1 MRKFLPWFFD
11 LCFIAGLV
19 IILGAAGSADLG
31 RVEFG
36 TIIRNCF
43 IGLGVMSIGTA
54 GLRLSGSRRVK

>member
-1 MRKFLPWFFD
+1 MKKILPWFFD
-11 LCFIAGLV
+11 LCLV
-19 IILGAAGSADLG
+19 VGFAIILGAAGSSDLG
-31 RVEFG
+31 RVEFT